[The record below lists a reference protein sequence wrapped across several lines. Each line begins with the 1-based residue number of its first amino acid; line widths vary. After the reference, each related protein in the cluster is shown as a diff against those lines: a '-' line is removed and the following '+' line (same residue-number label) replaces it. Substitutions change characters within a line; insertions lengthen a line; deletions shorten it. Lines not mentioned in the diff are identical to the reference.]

1 MENKVVLVLVDGMRP
16 DGILECGEPYLQDL
30 AAQSS
35 ASFAAKTVFPSI
47 TLPCHTSLFFGVQ
60 PQRHG
65 VLTNEWRPFARPF
78 DSLGDLAAR
87 QFKKAAMFYNWEQ
100 LRDLNR
106 PGSLSCSYFRQLPSA
121 HEDAMRSEQDL
132 TALAMD
138 DIQQEA
144 PDFLFLYLGY
154 TDIAGHGYGWMT
166 PHYLQALANASRCIR
181 RLKEALPEEY
191 ALIVTADHGGHEQDH
206 GYDCPE
212 DMTIPIIF
220 NGKAFAANTVLQD
233 LHLID
238 ITPTIG
244 DLLGLHPLP
253 EWEGKSVLSANR

>member
-16 DGILECGEPYLQDL
+16 DGILECGERYLQDL

-65 VLTNEWRPFARPF
+65 ILTNEWRPFARPF

-138 DIQQEA
+138 DIKQEA

-154 TDIAGHGYGWMT
+154 TDIAGHGYG
-166 PHYLQALANASRCIR
+166 
-181 RLKEALPEEY
+181 
-191 ALIVTADHGGHEQDH
+191 
-206 GYDCPE
+206 
-212 DMTIPIIF
+212 
-220 NGKAFAANTVLQD
+220 
-233 LHLID
+233 
-238 ITPTIG
+238 
-244 DLLGLHPLP
+244 
-253 EWEGKSVLSANR
+253 

>member
-16 DGILECGEPYLQDL
+16 DGVCECGEPYLQDL

-35 ASFAAKTVFPSI
+35 ASFAAATAFPSI
-47 TLPCHTSLFFGVQ
+47 TLPCHTSLFFGVD

-78 DSLGDLAAR
+78 DSLGDLVAR
-87 QFKKAAMFYNWEQ
+87 HFKKAAMFYNREP

-106 PGSLSCSYFRQLPSA
+106 PGSLACSHYREIPRT
-121 HEDAMRSEQDL
+121 HEEALRSEQEL
-132 TALAMD
+132 TALTAD
-138 DIQQEA
+138 YIQKEQ

-166 PHYLQALANASRCIR
+166 QHYFEALANASRCIR
-181 RLKEALPEEY
+181 RLKQALPEEY
-191 ALIVTADHGGHEQDH
+191 SFIVTADHGGHDQDH
-206 GYDCPE
+206 GLNCPE

-220 NGKAFAANTVLQD
+220 NGKAFSPNTD
-233 LHLID
+233 LENLRLID
-238 ITPTIG
+238 IAPTVA
-244 DLLGLHPLP
+244 DLLALHPLP
-253 EWEGKSVLSANR
+253 EWEGKSILSEKS